1 VTSPSAAEL
10 TSVTTVVGVRSTVA
24 AVLSRWVSW
33 IVLPDTDLT
42 MPSTWSLP
50 MGGGGLGAE
59 VVGLADGLGF
69 PVLGLLVVLQ
79 AATDNAVAA
88 TIVPIASR
96 IGMGPSRVAD
106 INFLRLRVLPVPECT
121 PRFVPQ

>member
-1 VTSPSAAEL
+1 
-10 TSVTTVVGVRSTVA
+10 
-24 AVLSRWVSW
+24 
-33 IVLPDTDLT
+33 
-42 MPSTWSLP
+42 

-59 VVGLADGLGF
+59 VVGLVVGLADGLGF

-106 INFLRLRVLPVPECT
+106 INVSPIAGFARARVHPAVRPTMNCRAGDLLTASYESAVCACARSGFAGAPSN
-121 PRFVPQ
+121 

>member
-1 VTSPSAAEL
+1 
-10 TSVTTVVGVRSTVA
+10 
-24 AVLSRWVSW
+24 
-33 IVLPDTDLT
+33 
-42 MPSTWSLP
+42 
-50 MGGGGLGAE
+50 MGGGGFGAE
-59 VVGLADGLGF
+59 VVGLVVGLADGLGF

-88 TIVPIASR
+88 TIAPIASR